1 MLNANSSTHPLYEA
15 LSFYWEKYRL
25 TYEGGQDFITRYLQK
40 FSVRESDADFE
51 ARKLV
56 TYCPAH
62 AKAAINDIKNALF
75 QRAVDIKRTGGPV
88 NFLYACDGTDASGVD
103 KQGNTM
109 NSFIGRLILPEL
121 LTMAKTG
128 VWIDKPAA
136 TPLTRADQ
144 YSIRPYV
151 YQYRT
156 EDIRNWSFDQN
167 NRLMALVLRDHIYM
181 KDQYGLPT
189 LEVERFRFA
198 WIDDKG
204 VQVMF
209 FDTNGAPTNK
219 EGTAEEIVYTLNL
232 PEIPFAF
239 FEINTSLLTD
249 VADYQV
255 AMLNLASSDIGYILK
270 ANYPFY
276 TEQYNP
282 NMELQHLLR
291 GGQTLEQKPDGTAA
305 EASQAKTPE
314 ARVGT
319 SQGRRYPTGT
329 DRPGFINPSS
339 EPLKVSMEKQS
350 QLEQEIR
357 RLINLNVSNISPT
370 RSSAESKAFDER
382 GLESGLSYI
391 ALELEYGERKIAQ
404 IWAEYEHSEE
414 VTRIKYPERY
424 SIKTDEERN
433 KEADGLEKSVTASP
447 SLEYKKATYKE
458 AVMVRIGHR
467 IAADVLEKILN
478 EIDAASEIVLNQD
491 ALYLDL
497 ENGLVSTAL
506 ASEIRGY
513 PKGESEKA
521 AVDHEQRLTRIAIAQ
536 SKGAAAENPAARGV
550 LDAAGDSKG
559 GAAEKKEANDNTQKD
574 RVIADN
580 TRGKGRKSE

>member
-25 TYEGGQDFITRYLQK
+25 TYEGGQDFIARYLQK

-51 ARKLV
+51 QRKLV

-109 NSFIGRLILPEL
+109 NSFIGRLVLPEL

-128 VWIDKPAA
+128 VWVDKPAA

-144 YSIRPYV
+144 SGIRPYI

-167 NRLMALVLRDHIYM
+167 NRLMALVLRDHIYT

-198 WIDDKG
+198 WIDAKG

-276 TEQYNP
+276 TEQYSP
-282 NMELQHLLR
+282 NMELQHLMR

-305 EASQAKTPE
+305 EAAQAKTPE

-319 SQGRRYPTGT
+319 SQGRRYPVGT

-414 VTRIKYPERY
+414 VTRVKYPERY

-433 KEADGLEKSVTASP
+433 KEADGLEKSITTSP

-497 ENGLVSTAL
+497 ENGLVSTAT
-506 ASEIRGY
+506 ASQIRGY
-513 PKGESEKA
+513 PKGEAAAA
-521 AVDHEQRLTRIAIAQ
+521 AVDHEQRLMRIAIAQ

-550 LDAAGDSKG
+550 DDEADDPKG
-559 GAAEKKEANDNTQKD
+559 GVAEKKEANDNTKKD